1 MIGLSPRIKIFRGEN
16 VEKSIQKWS
25 IYGFLISLALS
36 VLFVD
41 NKVITHFD
49 GGYTTEYV
57 PVYDYFVSI
66 IRYSVIGA
74 FIGLFVGWRLGK
86 RINRAN

>member
-1 MIGLSPRIKIFRGEN
+1 MNTAKERLLKTTGSL
-16 VEKSIQKWS
+16 QKWS

-49 GGYTTEYV
+49 SGYTTEYV

-86 RINRAN
+86 KN